1 MYVYLTFPYQISEN
15 IEGNVGKLHV
25 VADLEESKAQ
35 IIIIIKVNWNILFQL
50 KLLMK
55 THSRFSLQSKVIL
68 FQNHI

>member
-1 MYVYLTFPYQISEN
+1 M
-15 IEGNVGKLHV
+15 GKLHV

-35 IIIIIKVNWNILFQL
+35 IIIIIIKVNWNILFQL

-55 THSRFSLQSKVIL
+55 NHSRFSLQSKVIL

>member
-1 MYVYLTFPYQISEN
+1 M
-15 IEGNVGKLHV
+15 GKLHV

-55 THSRFSLQSKVIL
+55 NHSRFSLQSKVIL